1 MIIIPALCVCVCTR
15 SFLVVNTGHICWTC
29 QQSLTG
35 SVLRDFRVLMLW
47 MHVRAPACAIKRVW
61 GEIIWVARPRHLT
74 TEASLFFCFFL
85 FLNYYLGRKLGIGRR
100 ERVKEKKKIKKHK
113 MSIKKSLMGL
123 FFSSGTRFHVRMMGG
138 VKLVIP
144 LVVFSLFLSSFVNN
158 IKTGR
163 GWLIY
168 ICFCYLHFHVHQ
180 QKGREKKIIW
190 CLFSFGLVPALFR
203 PLYTID
209 ASFPPL

>member
-1 MIIIPALCVCVCTR
+1 
-15 SFLVVNTGHICWTC
+15 
-29 QQSLTG
+29 
-35 SVLRDFRVLMLW
+35 
-47 MHVRAPACAIKRVW
+47 
-61 GEIIWVARPRHLT
+61 
-74 TEASLFFCFFL
+74 
-85 FLNYYLGRKLGIGRR
+85 
-100 ERVKEKKKIKKHK
+100 

-123 FFSSGTRFHVRMMGG
+123 FSSSGTRFHVRMMGG

-180 QKGREKKIIW
+180 QKGREKKII
-190 CLFSFGLVPALFR
+190 
-203 PLYTID
+203 
-209 ASFPPL
+209 